1 MKKVILCLVVAA
13 TVLFAQQANA
23 QETQASS
30 AKKGFYFKING
41 GYNFAASNSQ
51 HSTGE
56 TPIAIFPYPLYNG
69 TENLAGDIEWE
80 VVDVNLGK
88 GFNFGETV
96 GYMFNSRFGAELEVD
111 YTLGAKTETK
121 VKALSGDYFKQSLT
135 SNMVQFKPAFVLS
148 AGYSKLNPYVKLGG
162 IVGLGKIKQEVQNK
176 SGIDLN
182 EVEAEAKGGVAFGY
196 HAGIGISYGITSNL
210 SLFGE
215 VNMNSLSYTPTEGK
229 LTKYTVNGVDELP
242 TLNTS
247 QKEYDY
253 IEGNPY
259 LLAFGGGAT
268 IDPTKPL
275 RSPKTS
281 YNYNTIGINIGVK
294 YSL

>member
-13 TVLFAQQANA
+13 TALFAQQANA

-30 AKKGFYFKING
+30 AKKGLYFKING

-80 VVDVNLGK
+80 VVNVNLGK
-88 GFNFGETV
+88 GFNFGGTV
-96 GYMFNSRFGAELEVD
+96 GYMFNDRFGAELEVD
-111 YTLGAKTETK
+111 YTLGAKTETN
-121 VKALSGDYFKQSLT
+121 VKNLSGNYFNQSISSKML
-135 SNMVQFKPAFVLS
+135 QFKPAFVLS

-176 SGIDLN
+176 SGADLN
-182 EVEAEAKGGVAFGY
+182 EVEAEAKGGVAFGF
-196 HAGIGISYGITSNL
+196 HAGIGLSYGITSKL

-215 VNMNSLSYTPTEGK
+215 VTMNSLSYAPKEGK

-281 YNYNTIGINIGVK
+281 YNYNTIGVNIGVK